1 LPEPTL
7 VEIQPMPVLFEGGQV
22 FDGTGRALAGH
33 AVLVEGDTIAAL
45 APAAEFSGYAGPRI
59 DTSDGTVLPGLIDCH
74 VHLVYGGEPDPGTAQ
89 GKLSDGQITIRALE
103 HAQAALAGG
112 ITGLRDCGG
121 KDYLEFAVRDA
132 VNAGRHLGPTI
143 RAVGRM
149 ICMTG
154 GHGNRVGRVADGVE
168 DVIRAVREQIHAGA
182 DQIKIMATGGVMT
195 PGVNPED
202 AHYTAEEIGAGIA
215 EGKRFNKK
223 SASHAQGSEGILNAV
238 RGGITSIEHG
248 IFMTDECIKEMLAAG
263 TYLVPT
269 LAAVANITGHADK
282 GVPDYVIE
290 KAMRVLDIHK
300 QSVRR
305 FYKAGGL
312 IAMGTDA
319 GTPFNMHGAN
329 ALELSYMTDIGIS
342 STDAM
347 VISTR
352 NAADLL
358 SLEDRGTIAVGK
370 KADLLVVDG
379 DPVQDITKVAQA
391 ANHRMVMKN
400 GIIAKDRDAE
410 SNTIAGAPPIGRFAT
425 AASAGF

>member
-1 LPEPTL
+1 
-7 VEIQPMPVLFEGGQV
+7 MPVLFNGGLV
-22 FDGTGRALAGH
+22 FDGTGQMLTDH
-33 AVLVEGDTIAAL
+33 AVMVEGDSIVRV
-45 APAAEFSGYAGPRI
+45 APTAEFSGYEGARV
-59 DTSDGTVLPGLIDCH
+59 DTSGGTLLPGLIDCH
-74 VHLVYGGEPDPGTAQ
+74 VHLVYGGEADPGTVQ
-89 GKLSDGQITIRALE
+89 GKLSDGQITIKALE
-103 HAQAALAGG
+103 NAQATLAGG
-112 ITGLRDCGG
+112 ITAIRDCGG

-154 GHGNRVGRVADGVE
+154 GHGNRIGRVADGVQ
-168 DVIRAVREQIHAGA
+168 DVITAVREQVHAGA

-195 PGVNPED
+195 AGVNPED

-238 RGGITSIEHG
+238 RGGISSIEHG
-248 IFMTDECIKEMLAAG
+248 IFMTDECIAEMLAAG

-269 LAAVANITGHADK
+269 LAAVGNIMSHADK

-290 KAMRVLDIHK
+290 KAGRVLDVHK
-300 QSVRR
+300 ESVRR
-305 FYKAGGL
+305 FYQAGGL

-319 GTPFNMHGAN
+319 GTPFNLHGAN
-329 ALELSYMTDIGIS
+329 ALELGYMVDIGIS
-342 STDAM
+342 PSDAM
-347 VISTR
+347 IISTR
-352 NAADLL
+352 NAADLM
-358 SLEDRGTIAVGK
+358 SLADQGVIVAGM

-379 DPVQDITKVAQA
+379 NPVEDISQVADV
-391 ANHRMVMKN
+391 ANHRLVMKS
-400 GIIAKDRDAE
+400 GIIARDRE
-410 SNTIAGAPPIGRFAT
+410 SNTATDTSSMPIGRFAS

>member
-1 LPEPTL
+1 
-7 VEIQPMPVLFEGGQV
+7 MSVLFEGGLV
-22 FDGTGRALAGH
+22 FDGTGQVLADHG
-33 AVLVEGDTIAAL
+33 VMVEADTIVAV
-45 APAAEFSGYAGPRI
+45 APLAEFSGHAGPRV
-59 DTSDGTVLPGLIDCH
+59 DTSGGTLLPGLIDCH
-74 VHLVYGGEPDPGTAQ
+74 VHLVYGGEADPGAAQ
-89 GKLSDGQITIRALE
+89 IKLSDGQITIRALE
-103 HAQAALAGG
+103 NAQATLAGG
-112 ITGLRDCGG
+112 ITGIRDCGG

-154 GHGNRVGRVADGVE
+154 GHGNRIGRVADGVE
-168 DVIRAVREQIHAGA
+168 EVIKAVREQIHAGA

-215 EGKRFNKK
+215 EGKRFNRK

-248 IFMTDECIKEMLAAG
+248 IFMTDECIAEMLAAG

-282 GVPDYVIE
+282 GVPDYIIE
-290 KAMRVLDIHK
+290 KATRVLDVHK
-300 QSVRR
+300 DSVRR
-305 FYKAGGL
+305 FHAAGGL

-329 ALELSYMTDIGIS
+329 ALELGYMVDIGIS
-342 STDAM
+342 PTDAII
-347 VISTR
+347 ISTR

-358 SLEDRGTIAVGK
+358 SLDDRGVIAAGK

-379 DPVQDITKVAQA
+379 DPTRDIAMA
-391 ANHRMVMKN
+391 ANSSNHRLVVKD
-400 GIIAKDRDAE
+400 GIVARDRATADDVKTGTPLA
-410 SNTIAGAPPIGRFAT
+410 ARFAT
-425 AASAGF
+425 AAAAGF

>member
-1 LPEPTL
+1 
-7 VEIQPMPVLFEGGQV
+7 MPVLFDGGLV
-22 FDGTGRALAGH
+22 FDGTGRMLTNHGVMVEGDSIIALAPSGEFAGH
-33 AVLVEGDTIAAL
+33 A
-45 APAAEFSGYAGPRI
+45 GPRV
-59 DTSDGTVLPGLIDCH
+59 DTSGGTLLPGLIDCH
-74 VHLVYGGEPDPGTAQ
+74 VHLVYGGEADPGTVQ
-89 GKLSDGQITIRALE
+89 GKLSDGQITIKALE
-103 HAQAALAGG
+103 NAQATLAGG
-112 ITGLRDCGG
+112 ITAIRDCGG

-154 GHGNRVGRVADGVE
+154 GHGNRIGRVADGVT
-168 DVIRAVREQIHAGA
+168 DVIKAVREQIHAGA

-238 RGGITSIEHG
+238 RGGIASIEHG
-248 IFMTDECIKEMLAAG
+248 IFMTDDCIAEMLAAG

-269 LAAVANITGHADK
+269 LAAVGNIMSHADK
-282 GVPDYVIE
+282 GVADYVIE
-290 KAMRVLDIHK
+290 KAGRVLEIHK
-300 QSVRR
+300 ESVRR
-305 FYKAGGL
+305 YYQAGGL

-319 GTPFNMHGAN
+319 GTPFNLHGAN
-329 ALELSYMTDIGIS
+329 ALELAYMVDIGIS
-342 STDAM
+342 PSDAM

-358 SLEDRGTIAVGK
+358 SLEDQGVIAAGM

-379 DPVQDITKVAQA
+379 NPAEEIARVAKA
-391 ANHRMVMKN
+391 ENHRLVVK
-400 GIIAKDRDAE
+400 GGLVARDRE
-410 SNTIAGAPPIGRFAT
+410 SDQNARTGAGPVGRFAT

>member
-1 LPEPTL
+1 
-7 VEIQPMPVLFEGGQV
+7 MPVLFEGGLVVDGAGQV
-22 FDGTGRALAGH
+22 LADHG
-33 AVLVEGDTIAAL
+33 VMVEGDTIVAV
-45 APAAEFSGYAGPRI
+45 APLAEFTGLVGPRV
-59 DTSDGTVLPGLIDCH
+59 DTSGGTLLPGLIDCH
-74 VHLVYGGEPDPGTAQ
+74 VHLVYGGEADPGGAQ
-89 GKLSDGQITIRALE
+89 VKLSDGQITIRALE
-103 HAQAALAGG
+103 NAQATLAGG
-112 ITGLRDCGG
+112 ITGIRDCGG

-154 GHGNRVGRVADGVE
+154 GHGNRIGRVADGVE
-168 DVIRAVREQIHAGA
+168 EVIKAVREQIHAGA

-215 EGKRFNKK
+215 EGKRFNRK

-248 IFMTDECIKEMLAAG
+248 IFMTDECITEMLAAG

-269 LAAVANITGHADK
+269 LAAVGNITGHADK
-282 GVPDYVIE
+282 GVPDYIIE
-290 KAMRVLDIHK
+290 KATRVLDIHK
-300 QSVRR
+300 DSVRR
-305 FYKAGGL
+305 FYEAGGL

-329 ALELSYMTDIGIS
+329 ALELGYMVDIGIS
-342 STDAM
+342 PTDAIT
-347 VISTR
+347 ISTR
-352 NAADLL
+352 NAADLMG
-358 SLEDRGTIAVGK
+358 LEDRGVIAAGM

-379 DPVQDITKVAQA
+379 NPVADITRAAEA
-391 ANHRMVMKN
+391 ANHRLVIKD
-400 GIIAKDRDAE
+400 GIVARDRATAVDL
-410 SNTIAGAPPIGRFAT
+410 NTAVPLSARFAT

>member
-1 LPEPTL
+1 
-7 VEIQPMPVLFEGGQV
+7 MAVLFEGGLV
-22 FDGTGRALAGH
+22 FEGTGRMLTDHG
-33 AVLVEGDTIAAL
+33 VMVEGDSIVAL
-45 APAAEFSGYAGPRI
+45 APAAEFEGHAGPRV
-59 DTSDGTVLPGLIDCH
+59 DTTGGTLLPGLIDCH
-74 VHLVYGGEPDPGTAQ
+74 VHLVYGGEADPGTVQ
-89 GKLSDGQITIRALE
+89 GKLSDGQITIKALE
-103 HAQAALAGG
+103 NAQATLAGG
-112 ITGLRDCGG
+112 ITSIRDCGG

-154 GHGNRVGRVADGVE
+154 GHGNRIGRVADGVA
-168 DVIRAVREQIHAGA
+168 DVITAVREQVHAGA

-215 EGKRFNKK
+215 EGKRFNRK

-238 RGGITSIEHG
+238 RGGIDSIEHG
-248 IFMTDECIKEMLAAG
+248 IFMTDECIAEMLAAG

-269 LAAVANITGHADK
+269 LAAVGNIMSHADQ

-290 KAMRVLDIHK
+290 KAGRVLEIHK
-300 QSVRR
+300 ESVRR
-305 FYKAGGL
+305 YYQAGGL

-319 GTPFNMHGAN
+319 GTPFNFHGAN
-329 ALELSYMTDIGIS
+329 ALELGYMVDIGIS
-342 STDAM
+342 PSDAM

-352 NAADLL
+352 NAADLV
-358 SLEDRGTIAVGK
+358 SLEDRGVIAAGM

-379 DPVQDITKVAQA
+379 NPAEDITRVAET
-391 ANHRMVMKN
+391 ANHRLVMKG
-400 GIIAKDRDAE
+400 GIVARNRETHQE
-410 SNTIAGAPPIGRFAT
+410 SVAAAPAGRFAT

>member
-1 LPEPTL
+1 
-7 VEIQPMPVLFEGGQV
+7 MPVLFEGGRI
-22 FDGTGRALAGH
+22 FDGTGGIPAGH
-33 AVLVEGDTIAAL
+33 GVMVDGDTIVAVTPL
-45 APAAEFSGYAGPRI
+45 GEFSGHAGPRI
-59 DTSDGTVLPGLIDCH
+59 DTRGGTLLPGLIDCH
-74 VHLVYGGEPDPGTAQ
+74 VHLVYGGEPDPGSAQ

-103 HAQAALAGG
+103 HAQASLAGG

-154 GHGNRVGRVADGVE
+154 GHGNRIGRVADGVE

-202 AHYTAEEIGAGIA
+202 AHYTAQEIAAGIA
-215 EGKRFNKK
+215 EGKRFNRK

-238 RGGITSIEHG
+238 RGGISSIEHG
-248 IFMTDECIKEMLAAG
+248 IFMTDECIAEMIEAG

-290 KAMRVLDIHK
+290 KAMRVLEVHK
-300 QSVRR
+300 ESVRR
-305 FYKAGGL
+305 FYQAGGL

-319 GTPFNMHGAN
+319 GTPFNLHGAN
-329 ALELSYMTDIGIS
+329 ALELGYMVDIGIAPA
-342 STDAM
+342 DAM
-347 VISTR
+347 AISTR

-358 SLEDRGTIAVGK
+358 SLGDRGTIAAGM

-379 DPVQDITKVAQA
+379 DPTKDIAMVARTG
-391 ANHRMVMKN
+391 NHRLVMKN
-400 GIIAKDRDAE
+400 GIIAKDRGSA
-410 SNTIAGAPPIGRFAT
+410 SNRAAAAPPVGRFAT

>member
-1 LPEPTL
+1 
-7 VEIQPMPVLFEGGQV
+7 MAVLFDGGLV
-22 FDGTGRALAGH
+22 FDGTGRMLSDHG
-33 AVLVEGDTIAAL
+33 VMVEGDSIIAL
-45 APAAEFSGYAGPRI
+45 APSAEFDGYAGSRV
-59 DTSDGTVLPGLIDCH
+59 DTSGGTLLPGLIDCH
-74 VHLVYGGEPDPGTAQ
+74 VHLFYGGEPDPGTVQ
-89 GKLSDGQITIRALE
+89 GKLSDGQITMKALE
-103 HAQAALAGG
+103 NAQATLAGG
-112 ITGLRDCGG
+112 ITAIRDCGG

-154 GHGNRVGRVADGVE
+154 GHGNRIGRVADGVQE
-168 DVIRAVREQIHAGA
+168 VITAVREQVHAGA

-202 AHYTAEEIGAGIA
+202 AHYTAQEIGAGIA
-215 EGKRFNKK
+215 EAKRFNKK

-238 RGGITSIEHG
+238 RGGISSIEHG
-248 IFMTDECIKEMLAAG
+248 IFMTDDCIAEMLAAG

-269 LAAVANITGHADK
+269 LAAVGNIMSHADQ
-282 GVPDYVIE
+282 GVLDYVIE
-290 KAMRVLDIHK
+290 KAGRVLETHK
-300 QSVRR
+300 ESVRR
-305 FYKAGGL
+305 YYQAGGL

-319 GTPFNMHGAN
+319 GTPFNFHGAN
-329 ALELSYMTDIGIS
+329 ALELGYMVDIGIS
-342 STDAM
+342 PEDAM

-358 SLEDRGTIAVGK
+358 NLENQGLIAAGM

-379 DPVQDITKVAQA
+379 NPVERITRVAEA
-391 ANHRMVMKN
+391 ANHRLVMKG
-400 GIIAKDRDAE
+400 GIVARDRETD
-410 SNTIAGAPPIGRFAT
+410 SNTAAAAPVGNFAT

>member
-1 LPEPTL
+1 
-7 VEIQPMPVLFEGGQV
+7 MPVLFDGGLV
-22 FDGTGRALAGH
+22 FDGSGQMLPDHG
-33 AVLVEGDTIAAL
+33 VMVEGDCIL
-45 APAAEFSGYAGPRI
+45 AVAPSAEFAGHDGPRV
-59 DTSDGTVLPGLIDCH
+59 DTTGGTLLPGLIDSH
-74 VHLVYGGEPDPGTAQ
+74 VHLVYGGEADPGTVQ
-89 GKLSDGQITIRALE
+89 GKLSDGQITMKALE
-103 HAQAALAGG
+103 NAQATLAGG
-112 ITGLRDCGG
+112 ITAIRDCGG

-154 GHGNRVGRVADGVE
+154 GHGNRIGRVADGID
-168 DVIRAVREQIHAGA
+168 DVIKAVREQVHAGA

-238 RGGITSIEHG
+238 RGGISSIEHG
-248 IFMTDECIKEMLAAG
+248 IFMTDECIEEMLEAG

-269 LAAVANITGHADK
+269 LAAVGNIMGHADQ

-290 KAMRVLDIHK
+290 KASRVLDIHK
-300 QSVRR
+300 ESVRR
-305 FYKAGGL
+305 FYQAGGL

-319 GTPFNMHGAN
+319 GTPFNLHGAN
-329 ALELSYMTDIGIS
+329 ALELGYMVDIGIS
-342 STDAM
+342 PNDAM

-358 SLEDRGTIAVGK
+358 SLKDQGVIAAGM

-379 DPVQDITKVAQA
+379 NPAERIEQVAEA
-391 ANHRMVMKN
+391 ANHRLVMKA
-400 GIIAKDRDAE
+400 GIVARDRQNDPRPMSAAT
-410 SNTIAGAPPIGRFAT
+410 SAGRFAT

>member
-1 LPEPTL
+1 
-7 VEIQPMPVLFEGGQV
+7 MSVLFDGGLV
-22 FDGTGRALAGH
+22 FDGTGRMLIDHG
-33 AVLVEGDTIAAL
+33 VMVEGDSVIAV
-45 APAAEFSGYAGPRI
+45 APSAEFAGHSGPKV
-59 DTSDGTVLPGLIDCH
+59 DTSGGTLLPGLIDSH
-74 VHLVYGGEPDPGTAQ
+74 VHLVYGGEADPGTVQ
-89 GKLSDGQITIRALE
+89 GKLSDGQITMKALE
-103 HAQAALAGG
+103 NAQATLAGG
-112 ITGLRDCGG
+112 VTAIRDCGG

-154 GHGNRVGRVADGVE
+154 GHGNRIGRVADGVD
-168 DVIRAVREQIHAGA
+168 DVIKAVREQVHAGA

-215 EGKRFNKK
+215 EGKRFNRK

-238 RGGITSIEHG
+238 RGGISSIEHG
-248 IFMTDECIKEMLAAG
+248 IFMTDDCIAEMLAAG

-269 LAAVANITGHADK
+269 LAAVGNIMSHADK

-290 KAMRVLDIHK
+290 KAGRVLEIHK
-300 QSVRR
+300 ESVRR
-305 FYKAGGL
+305 YYQAGGL

-319 GTPFNMHGAN
+319 GTPFNLHGAN
-329 ALELSYMTDIGIS
+329 ALELGYMVDIGIS
-342 STDAM
+342 PSDAM

-358 SLEDRGTIAVGK
+358 SLGDQGTIAGGM

-379 DPVQDITKVAQA
+379 NPVEDITRVAEA
-391 ANHRMVMKN
+391 ANHRLVVKGGLVARN
-400 GIIAKDRDAE
+400 RETDPD
-410 SNTIAGAPPIGRFAT
+410 TVAGAAPVGRFST

>member
-1 LPEPTL
+1 
-7 VEIQPMPVLFEGGQV
+7 MSVLFEGGLV
-22 FDGTGRALAGH
+22 FDGAGQVLADHG
-33 AVLVEGDTIAAL
+33 VMVEADTIVAV
-45 APAAEFSGYAGPRI
+45 APLAEFSGHAGPRV
-59 DTSDGTVLPGLIDCH
+59 DTSGGTLLAGLIDCH
-74 VHLVYGGEPDPGTAQ
+74 VHLVYGGEADPGAAQ
-89 GKLSDGQITIRALE
+89 IKLSDGQITIRALE
-103 HAQAALAGG
+103 NAQATLAGG
-112 ITGLRDCGG
+112 ITGIRDCGG

-154 GHGNRVGRVADGVE
+154 GHGNRIGRVADGVE
-168 DVIRAVREQIHAGA
+168 EVIKAVREQIHAGA

-215 EGKRFNKK
+215 EGKRFNRK

-248 IFMTDECIKEMLAAG
+248 IFMTDECIAEMLAAG

-269 LAAVANITGHADK
+269 LAAVGNITGHADK
-282 GVPDYVIE
+282 GVPDYIIE
-290 KAMRVLDIHK
+290 KATRVLDVHK
-300 QSVRR
+300 DSVRR
-305 FYKAGGL
+305 YYEAGGL

-329 ALELSYMTDIGIS
+329 ALELGYMVDIGIS
-342 STDAM
+342 PSDAL

-358 SLEDRGTIAVGK
+358 SLEDRGVIAAGM

-379 DPVQDITKVAQA
+379 DPTRDIAMA
-391 ANHRMVMKN
+391 ANASNHRLVVKD
-400 GIIAKDRDAE
+400 GIIARDRATADDVKTGTPLA
-410 SNTIAGAPPIGRFAT
+410 ARFAT
-425 AASAGF
+425 AAGAGF